1 LGPHLVYLLELMLL
15 VITCSLISLNSTLL
29 IGIFMGFVLIA
40 LTVLGVFLFNPIK
53 SGLIFF
59 LGFCLWFLALLGWLI
74 FSGNDILFGLL
85 LKFLFLGSGG
95 IMVFYRLRWSDFKFS
110 DLLSIKSCF
119 GGVPLKG
126 GRVQRNIMDALF
138 YFFIFMCL
146 VVAIVRFLYP
156 EAKGL

>member
-1 LGPHLVYLLELMLL
+1 MLL

-74 FSGNDILFGLL
+74 FSGN
-85 LKFLFLGSGG
+85 
-95 IMVFYRLRWSDFKFS
+95 
-110 DLLSIKSCF
+110 
-119 GGVPLKG
+119 GV
-126 GRVQRNIMDALF
+126 
-138 YFFIFMCL
+138 
-146 VVAIVRFLYP
+146 
-156 EAKGL
+156 